1 METTLT
7 PETDAE
13 ARLMTLGSDDSCID
27 VYIERNDKNVE
38 GDFVLADFARKLERE
53 CNDVRQKVALLCR
66 DWADDDTRVKEIAKK
81 HGIDAEYGD
90 SETGY
95 FKTCVDVAEK
105 MSEAITDLT
114 QRLQERQ
121 ESFQAQLI
129 RIEDTWREKLSAV
142 TKDANRLATALD
154 PIAWLHSMPED
165 GKAFNE
171 AEEAMMAHET
181 LASNH

>member
-27 VYIERNDKNVE
+27 VYIERDNRNVE

-53 CNDVRQKVALLCR
+53 CNEARQ
-66 DWADDDTRVKEIAKK
+66 
-81 HGIDAEYGD
+81 
-90 SETGY
+90 
-95 FKTCVDVAEK
+95 
-105 MSEAITDLT
+105 AITDLT

-121 ESFQAQLI
+121 KSFQAQLI

-142 TKDANRLATALD
+142 TKDANRLANALD

>member
-27 VYIERNDKNVE
+27 VYIERDNRNVE

-53 CNDVRQKVALLCR
+53 CNNAHQKVALLCR

-95 FKTCVDVAEK
+95 FKTCVDVAER

-121 ESFQAQLI
+121 ESFQAQII

-142 TKDANRLATALD
+142 TKELREAL
-154 PIAWLHSMPED
+154 ED
-165 GKAFNE
+165 QKHLESQLNAFTR
-171 AEEAMMAHET
+171 A
-181 LASNH
+181 